1 MAFYKGYIPAFVR
14 LGPQTILTFI
24 FFEQLRMNFGFFPEQ
39 KWTNPVRWLWLVDV
53 QMKYKK
59 QKYKNQKLCKWQ
71 LSARS
76 ARKGFSR
83 KAQKGRNFHPR
94 HSHKER
100 ARKFRTF
107 RNVLKPPEISF
118 DISEHFWNRLENFE
132 TIWKDLDSFKT
143 VRKDLRPS
151 RNNWTVR
158 HWLESFQLIQTYK
171 RPSGQP
177 WKNTGSSTFF

>member
-94 HSHKER
+94 HSHKESNHCSWG
-100 ARKFRTF
+100 KDIFF
-107 RNVLKPPEISF
+107 MYLISF
-118 DISEHFWNRLENFE
+118 
-132 TIWKDLDSFKT
+132 
-143 VRKDLRPS
+143 
-151 RNNWTVR
+151 
-158 HWLESFQLIQTYK
+158 
-171 RPSGQP
+171 
-177 WKNTGSSTFF
+177 

>member
-76 ARKGFSR
+76 ARKGF
-83 KAQKGRNFHPR
+83 
-94 HSHKER
+94 
-100 ARKFRTF
+100 
-107 RNVLKPPEISF
+107 
-118 DISEHFWNRLENFE
+118 
-132 TIWKDLDSFKT
+132 
-143 VRKDLRPS
+143 
-151 RNNWTVR
+151 
-158 HWLESFQLIQTYK
+158 
-171 RPSGQP
+171 
-177 WKNTGSSTFF
+177 